1 MTKKNTLTKEQEKRF
16 YEIEREFYDRFPC
29 LIKPVGYMFTKDG
42 KKFEVEASA
51 EVRDEVWR
59 FLANELAEQKKEII
73 EKLEKMKM
81 PISQADKDL
90 AKGTEESGIFR
101 VFLNE
106 AINQA
111 IKTLKKVVYLESF

>member
-1 MTKKNTLTKEQEKRF
+1 MTKKNTLNKKQEKRINKIVNRTYKVHVKWGWITEDKYGQLIYF
-16 YEIEREFYDRFPC
+16 RNPER
-29 LIKPVGYMFTKDG
+29 IKDLM
-42 KKFEVEASA
+42 
-51 EVRDEVWR
+51 WR
-59 FLANELAEQKKEII
+59 VIYQVLPKELAEQKKEII

-111 IKTLKKVVYLESF
+111 IRTIKEMGR

>member
-1 MTKKNTLTKEQEKRF
+1 
-16 YEIEREFYDRFPC
+16 
-29 LIKPVGYMFTKDG
+29 
-42 KKFEVEASA
+42 
-51 EVRDEVWR
+51 
-59 FLANELAEQKKEII
+59 
-73 EKLEKMKM
+73 M

-111 IKTLKKVVYLESF
+111 IKTIKEMGR

>member
-1 MTKKNTLTKEQEKRF
+1 MTKKNKLPESVKRMF
-16 YEIEREFYDRFPC
+16 DEIANKHWHAGAGE
-29 LIKPVGYMFTKDG
+29 LIDSNAYFNDIKQ
-42 KKFEVEASA
+42 
-51 EVRDEVWR
+51 
-59 FLANELAEQKKEII
+59 FLADELARQKDEI
-73 EKLEKMKM
+73 M

-111 IKTLKKVVYLESF
+111 IKTIKEI